1 MPSPPSTTTV
11 LVVDASVLAAALG
24 DDAADGDRAR
34 TRLRGERLT
43 APELIDLEVTSVLRR
58 QWLTGDLELRRAD
71 LAVADL
77 RALPLRRVSHRPLLP
92 RIWELR
98 RDVTP
103 HDGAYIALAESLDV
117 VLLTGD
123 GRLSRAPGLRCR
135 VEVMS

>member
-1 MPSPPSTTTV
+1 V

-34 TRLRGERLT
+34 ARLRGERLT

-103 HDGAYIALAESLDV
+103 YDGTYIALAESLDV

-123 GRLSRAPGLRCR
+123 GRVSRAPGLRCR

>member
-123 GRLSRAPGLRCR
+123 GRVSRAPGLRCR